1 MSKERTIRVAGKL
14 LHIAADG
21 TVSHVDEAP
30 LPKVAPKSMV
40 EKAVQ
45 AVEDVVKPKRR
56 GRRPKAESADS

>member
-1 MSKERTIRVAGKL
+1 MSKERTIRVGGKL

-21 TVSHVDEAP
+21 TVSPVDEAP
-30 LPKVAPKSMV
+30 LPRVAPRSMV

-56 GRRPKAESADS
+56 GRRPKNEAADS